1 MKSTSVERQK
11 RVKRA
16 VANERLEGL
25 EVSEDS
31 QRLADNYVVGKASA
45 KQAAE
50 KIRQRY
56 GITVK

>member
-1 MKSTSVERQK
+1 MKNSSTDRQK

-16 VANERLEGL
+16 VANQRLEGL

-31 QRLADNYVVGKASA
+31 KRLADNYVVGKASA

-50 KIRQRY
+50 MIRQRY